1 MRFFSIMMIASLAG
15 CASMQQAINGY
26 AAAAAV
32 SVRAAEDENIRVW
45 TADACGTPYSAALRN
60 PQIIPA
66 LRDLCGTMP
75 LFGALPI
82 PIAPLLPSDTEA
94 PK

>member
-1 MRFFSIMMIASLAG
+1 MKAVTIIAAVALAG
-15 CASMQQAINGY
+15 CASVQQAINGY
-26 AAAAAV
+26 AAGAAV

-66 LRDLCGTMP
+66 LRDLCGSMP
-75 LFGALPI
+75 LFGALPM

>member
-1 MRFFSIMMIASLAG
+1 MKTLAFVILAALTG
-15 CASMQQAINGY
+15 CASVQQAVNGY

-45 TADACGTPYSAALRN
+45 VADACGTPYAAALRN

-66 LRDLCGTMP
+66 LRNLCGPSP
-75 LFGALPI
+75 LFGAPA
-82 PIAPLLPSDTEA
+82 APLIPPLPSDAGVQE
-94 PK
+94 

>member
-1 MRFFSIMMIASLAG
+1 MRFFFTVMIASLAG
-15 CASMQQAINGY
+15 CASVQQAINGY

-60 PQIIPA
+60 PQIIPV
-66 LRDLCGTMP
+66 LRDLCGSMP
-75 LFGALPI
+75 LFGALSM
-82 PIAPLLPSDTEA
+82 PIAPSLPSDTEV

>member
-1 MRFFSIMMIASLAG
+1 MKVIAVLALVAIAG
-15 CASMQQAINGY
+15 CASVQQAINGY

-45 TADACGTPYSAALRN
+45 TADACGTPYAAALRN

-75 LFGALPI
+75 LLGASE
-82 PIAPLLPSDTEA
+82 APLVPSISSDA
-94 PK
+94 GVPK